1 MLYCKYSNLLN
12 FVYFSQNY
20 ISIFEIMSSTLSQV
34 SGDTQYG
41 ESAPNLTNQYLVN
54 DDSAISQ
61 MKSYFLV
68 DTEKQ
73 DLDIH
78 LKNAVKN
85 EIKPYII
92 IHNDTYFAKSLNQKL
107 RNRYFILRHG
117 ESEANKEDVISS
129 NPDIAT
135 KIHGLTER
143 GKEQARN
150 AAPMFMNILGSK
162 KDSLSPDRS
171 NTPTHIKVISSD
183 FTRAKETA
191 EIFQESLTQQVEQN
205 VVFTNS
211 DNDTFMNNVKMSTSR
226 PGLFPEI
233 VIDPIIDL
241 DERLR
246 ERWFGTMDGATESKN
261 KYAKIWQE
269 DKLEEELM
277 LYLHAV
283 HNKAK
288 SKDAGNNQIGYTNQ
302 TGIISPKSSFYVE
315 SVHHVRQRV
324 CDLIMEKERL
334 AEQQQQMNTQR
345 SNSEADTSSSDRI
358 NDCDRQ
364 NLDSHGKIVAN
375 EIYVLVAHGDTLQ
388 ILQTAFSA
396 EIDFDARKHRSLPHL
411 GNAEVREMKVAR
423 LK

>member
-1 MLYCKYSNLLN
+1 
-12 FVYFSQNY
+12 
-20 ISIFEIMSSTLSQV
+20 MSSTLSQV
-34 SGDTQYG
+34 SGDTQYAKQ
-41 ESAPNLTNQYLVN
+41 APNSTNQYLEN

-68 DTEKQ
+68 DTENQ
-73 DLDIH
+73 ALDIH
-78 LKNAVKN
+78 LENAVKN

-92 IHNDTYFAKSLNQKL
+92 IHNNTYFAKSLNQKL

-150 AAPMFMNILGSK
+150 AAPMFMNMLNSD

-171 NTPTHIKVISSD
+171 NTPIHIKIISSD

-191 EIFQESLTQQVEQN
+191 EIFQEGLTQQAEQN
-205 VVFTNS
+205 VVLTNTNS
-211 DNDTFMNNVKMSTSR
+211 DTFMNNVKLSESGPAT
-226 PGLFPEI
+226 FPEI
-233 VIDPIIDL
+233 VIDTTIDF
-241 DERLR
+241 DKRLR
-246 ERWFGTMDGATESKN
+246 ERWFGAMDGATDSKN
-261 KYAKIWQE
+261 KYVKIWQE
-269 DKLEEELM
+269 DGLEEELM
-277 LYLHAV
+277 LYLHAI

-288 SKDAGNNQIGYTNQ
+288 SKDAGNGQIRYTNQ

-334 AEQQQQMNTQR
+334 AEQQQEQKSQG
-345 SNSEADTSSSDRI
+345 SNAETDTPSLDCR
-358 NDCDRQ
+358 NDCDAQ
-364 NLDSHGKIVAN
+364 NSESHMKILAN
-375 EIYVLVAHGDTLQ
+375 NIHVFVAHGDTLQ
-388 ILQTAFSA
+388 ILQTAFAA
-396 EIDFDARKHRSLPHL
+396 EIDFDARKHRRLPHL
-411 GNAEVREMKVAR
+411 GNAEVREMR
-423 LK
+423 FTDLK